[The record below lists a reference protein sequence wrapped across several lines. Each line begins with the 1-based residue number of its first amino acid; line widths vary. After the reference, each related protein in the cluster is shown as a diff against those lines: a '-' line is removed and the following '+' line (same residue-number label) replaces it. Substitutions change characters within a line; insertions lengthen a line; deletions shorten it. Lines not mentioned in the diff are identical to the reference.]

1 MAKIKLPI
9 VGQSYHLPDW
19 SIDCQRS
26 INLYPQVIESGNTP
40 YVSALLPTAGL
51 VKKHQFSGAIRGLY
65 AFADYALCAAGTN
78 LYRIALDGSSSLIG
92 TIDGTELVSISD
104 NGLVALI
111 VSDSATYSY
120 NLDTKLLTQIIDEGF
135 LSASSVTFVD
145 SRFVVTI
152 PKTGRIQWSGLLN
165 TNFSALAYATAEG
178 RPDNLVKVIA
188 NQRELWLLGEQ
199 TAEVWFGTGD
209 KDLPFQR
216 MQGAF
221 LTVGCAAKNSAV
233 LFGSLLVWL
242 SKTEAGQGQIVMTQ
256 GYQVQRI
263 SNHAIESAISNY
275 ERIDDAIAYC
285 YQQDGH
291 SFYAL
296 TFPTANITW
305 CYDAITQMWHERA
318 WLNTDYKLDRHRS
331 ITHCFFNGEHLVG
344 DHSNGIVYRL
354 CPHANTDNGQPMFR
368 QRITPCLGADGT
380 RIKINS
386 LEIKAQVGQDSN
398 TEPLCMLDWSDD
410 CGRTWSGD
418 RQISMGKIGE
428 FKRRL
433 MFRRLGMARDRV
445 FRFTVTDNV
454 RLVLLDARLDAEG
467 MNS

>member
-40 YVSALLPTAGL
+40 YVSALLPTDGL
-51 VKKHQFSGAIRGLY
+51 VKKRQFSGTIRGLY
-65 AFADYALCAAGTN
+65 SLSDSALCVAGTN

-92 TIDGTELVSISD
+92 AIAGTELVSISD
-104 NGLVALI
+104 NGLIALI
-111 VSDSATYSY
+111 VSDNTTYSY
-120 NLDTKLLTQIIDEGF
+120 NLDTKRLTTVVDAGF
-135 LSASSVTFVD
+135 FGASSVTFVD

-165 TNFSALAYATAEG
+165 ASFDALSYATAEG

-199 TAEVWFGTGD
+199 SAEVWFGTGN

-233 LFGSLLVWL
+233 LFGSSLVWL

-263 SNHAIESAISNY
+263 SNHAIESAIANY

-291 SFYAL
+291 SFYML
-296 TFPTANITW
+296 TFPAANITW
-305 CYDAITQMWHERA
+305 CYDAVTQMWHERA
-318 WLNTDYKLDRHRS
+318 WLNADYKLDRHRS

-354 CPHANTDNGQPMFR
+354 CHKANTDNGQPIFR

-386 LEIKAQVGQDSN
+386 LEIKAQVGQDTN

-410 CGRTWSGD
+410 CGRTWSND

>member
-19 SIDCQRS
+19 SIDCQRT
-26 INLYPQVIESGNTP
+26 INLYPQVIESGNTA

-51 VKKHQFSGAIRGLY
+51 IKKHQFDGAIRGLY
-65 AFADYALCAAGTN
+65 ALPDCALCVAGTN

-92 TIDGTELVSISD
+92 AIGGTELVSISD
-104 NGLVALI
+104 NGLQALI
-111 VSDSATYSY
+111 VADSTTYAYNISSKALTKIIAEDFLGAT
-120 NLDTKLLTQIIDEGF
+120 
-135 LSASSVTFVD
+135 SVTFVD

-152 PKTGRIQWSGLLN
+152 PNSGRIQWTGLLN
-165 TNFSALAYATAEG
+165 TSFNALAYATAEG

-221 LTVGCAAKNSAV
+221 LTVGCAAKSSVV
-233 LFGSLLVWL
+233 LFGSSLIWL

-263 SNHAIESAISNY
+263 SNHAIETAIANY

-291 SFYAL
+291 SFYVL

-305 CYDAITQMWHERA
+305 CYDAVTQMWHERA
-318 WLNTDYKLDRHRS
+318 WLDEEYKLGRHRS
-331 ITHCFFNGEHLVG
+331 ITYCFFNGEHLVG

-354 CPHANTDNGQPMFR
+354 CQHANTDDGQPILR
-368 QRITPCLGADGT
+368 QRITPCLGADGA
-380 RIKINS
+380 RIKLNS
-386 LEIKAQVGQDSN
+386 LEIKAQVGQN
-398 TEPLCMLDWSDD
+398 TNDEPLCMLDWSDD
-410 CGRTWSGD
+410 SGRTWSND
-418 RQISMGKIGE
+418 RQVSMGKIGE

-454 RLVLLDARLDAEG
+454 RLVLLDARLDAEV
-467 MNS
+467 MRS